1 MQGTHRGAQS
11 LTGVIPILPTPFNE
25 RGEVEE
31 SDFARAIEAS
41 LADGVDGVA
50 MFGVASEAYKLT
62 DDHPI
67 AELHREQFAG
77 PGGIYGAASAGG
89 HAPRSERRD
98 ADGIAEQSV
107 CEALQAIAGRRRRG
121 ADAASQ
127 DPASSEFH
135 DAVHRNAD
143 CRRKGTSC
151 AQGNHSKRDMPESRV
166 DNRCIPESG
175 VGTVCDGTGRMA
187 GGTFARGGIDRV
199 ACNTERFQAHITP
212 VAGRLAGKVA
222 LITGGA
228 KGIGKAIGLRFA
240 QEGADVAITDKDEN
254 AGLETVEELRGLGR
268 RGVFARA
275 DVADRGAV
283 EDMVQRALR
292 EFGAIDILVNNAG
305 IIVFGSL
312 MQCRLEDWDRMLAVD
327 LTGSFHCA
335 QVVGEQMVKRGRGG
349 RMIHIGSTA
358 ALLPT
363 AEQ

>member
-1 MQGTHRGAQS
+1 
-11 LTGVIPILPTPFNE
+11 
-25 RGEVEE
+25 
-31 SDFARAIEAS
+31 
-41 LADGVDGVA
+41 
-50 MFGVASEAYKLT
+50 
-62 DDHPI
+62 
-67 AELHREQFAG
+67 
-77 PGGIYGAASAGG
+77 
-89 HAPRSERRD
+89 
-98 ADGIAEQSV
+98 
-107 CEALQAIAGRRRRG
+107 
-121 ADAASQ
+121 
-127 DPASSEFH
+127 
-135 DAVHRNAD
+135 
-143 CRRKGTSC
+143 
-151 AQGNHSKRDMPESRV
+151 
-166 DNRCIPESG
+166 
-175 VGTVCDGTGRMA
+175 
-187 GGTFARGGIDRV
+187 V

-363 AEQ
+363 AEQGAYCVAKAGLRMLSMLAAMELAPHGITSNLLCPQGAVTDINRELLSDPAIMAKLEGNIPAGRMAKSEEIAAAAAFLASDEAAYITGAELVHDGGATIRSLWWR